1 MWVSLK
7 NIDIFRGW
15 GSLLRFGLVGVF
27 AALLVACGSGNPET
41 NVAQQ
46 IVEDFYQ
53 AQLNKDDNKV
63 LGLYSSKH
71 TLEERKSFVEQLH
84 KTLGQLKNYRIKRN
98 EVNTVLRG
106 RYYIFDIQAE
116 YDQAGLV
123 QETLTIFNEVGSKET
138 AIVAHNVSGERVTL
152 NF

>member
-7 NIDIFRGW
+7 NIDILRGW
-15 GSLLRFGLVGVF
+15 ISLLRFGLAGVF
-27 AALLVACGSGNPET
+27 MALLVACGSGNPDT

-46 IVEDFYQ
+46 VVEDFYQ
-53 AQLNKDDNKV
+53 AHLSKDDNKV
-63 LGLYSSKH
+63 LGLYSSKRS
-71 TLEERKSFVEQLH
+71 LDERKSYVEQLH
-84 KTLGQLKNYRIKRN
+84 KTLGQLKSYRIKRN

-116 YDQAGLV
+116 YDQVGLV

-138 AIVAHNVSGERVTL
+138 AIVAHNISGEKVRL